1 MRRPLDPPAIPNA
14 TFVRHLGSGGFAD
27 EAWVAFG
34 CPFSHKT
41 ARTCGPTAAGEA
53 CADGETCTD
62 ADCDD
67 SSGSELTW
75 RA

>member
-1 MRRPLDPPAIPNA
+1 MTELLLSGDEQI
-14 TFVRHLGSGGFAD
+14 RHD

-67 SSGSELTW
+67 SSG
-75 RA
+75 